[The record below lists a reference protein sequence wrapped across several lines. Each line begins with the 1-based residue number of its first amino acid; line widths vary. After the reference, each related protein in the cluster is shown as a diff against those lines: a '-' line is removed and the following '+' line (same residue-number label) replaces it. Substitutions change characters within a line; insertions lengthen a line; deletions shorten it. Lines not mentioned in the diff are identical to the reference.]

1 MISPKRT
8 EPSYYDYIAAQKRV
22 EQMTVVN
29 EDIQNLDEMITD
41 MQMYRRGNREG
52 VLTLQWFN
60 CNGEEKELELWLD
73 GDFSDNTTCGE
84 LMQFLLHERT
94 RQRVLLRQLLSNA

>member
-1 MISPKRT
+1 MIPPKKI

-41 MQMYRRGNREG
+41 MQMCRRGNREG
-52 VLTLQWFN
+52 ILTLQWFIMARRKN
-60 CNGEEKELELWLD
+60 WNFGW
-73 GDFSDNTTCGE
+73 
-84 LMQFLLHERT
+84 MVIFLTIPHVE
-94 RQRVLLRQLLSNA
+94 N